1 MARGAAASAG
11 AEVGLSST
19 GIAGPDGGTKE
30 KPVGLVFLGCFV
42 QGQVTVKKCL
52 FTGNRAV
59 SYTHLDVYKRQVQ
72 DPALRQK
79 ISEMNRKVAGSNSD
93 PYYGAPTII
102 LVLADGTH
110 PNFIQD
116 CSCVL
121 ANLMNAAY
129 AAGLGSCWINR
140 ELEMF
145 DSPEGKALLAEWGLP
160 ENFRGVGAC
169 ALGYP
174 DQELPEPKARKDGY
188 VIRK

>member
-1 MARGAAASAG
+1 MKKDVLEALKARRSIRKYKPEQVSEELLNAVLEAG
-11 AEVGLSST
+11 TYAPTAMGRQ
-19 GIAGPDGGTKE
+19 D
-30 KPVGLVFLGCFV
+30 PVMVV
-42 QGQVTVKKCL
+42 
-52 FTGNRAV
+52 
-59 SYTHLDVYKRQVQ
+59 VQ

-174 DQELPEPKARKDGY
+174 DQELPEPKTRKDGY

>member
-1 MARGAAASAG
+1 MKMEVLEALKERRSVRKYKSEQVSEELLQAVLEAG
-11 AEVGLSST
+11 TYAPTAKGSQ
-19 GIAGPDGGTKE
+19 D
-30 KPVGLVFLGCFV
+30 PVMVV
-42 QGQVTVKKCL
+42 
-52 FTGNRAV
+52 
-59 SYTHLDVYKRQVQ
+59 VQ
-72 DPALRQK
+72 DPELRKK
-79 ISEMNRKVAGSNSD
+79 IVEMNQSILGKPVD

-116 CSCVL
+116 CSCVMS
-121 ANLMNAAY
+121 NLMLAAY

-145 DSPEGKALLAEWGLP
+145 DTPEGKALLAEWGLP
-160 ENFRGVGAC
+160 ETFRGVGGC

-174 DQELPEPKARKDGY
+174 EGDLPAAKPRKADY